1 MQQLYYIVW
10 NVSKELVENMT
21 IVILG
26 NDMWHWNFRTVIIRI
41 MVTVLQACAF
51 TARAVRK

>member
-26 NDMWHWNFRTVIIRI
+26 NDMWHWNFRTEIIRI
-41 MVTVLQACAF
+41 MVTVQQACAF
-51 TARAVRK
+51 AVVTVRK